1 MSPLLAPYM
10 TYLLLGDVLEEGDG
24 VVMAHGASQDAGDA
38 LAVHTH
44 VQILVPALRQAA
56 WRASLICVVNQR
68 LTDAF
73 AQAMIF

>member
-1 MSPLLAPYM
+1 MSPLLGPYM

-24 VVMAHGASQDAGDA
+24 LVMAHGASQDAGDA

-44 VQILVPALRQAA
+44 VQILVTALRQAA
-56 WRASLICVVNQR
+56 GRASLICKFYQR

-73 AQAMIF
+73 AQAMLF